1 MVHMSEQQREFQAFF
16 AAQSPGLV
24 RMCWAVTL
32 DREQA
37 RDVAQETMARAWREW
52 DRLGDR
58 EPGRLDD
65 TGAPIGRG
73 SAVDDST
80 GASDSSG
87 GGQVALPSPA
97 AWCRTVALNLIRS
110 QWRRDRVAR
119 EAVLPEAEPVGLDA
133 SDLDLRDAL
142 AQLSDRQREA
152 VVMFHLLDLPI
163 AGCAEVMGLSEP
175 TVKTHLQRGR
185 DRLRQ
190 LLAESELEN
199 AET

>member
-1 MVHMSEQQREFQAFF
+1 
-16 AAQSPGLV
+16 
-24 RMCWAVTL
+24 
-32 DREQA
+32 
-37 RDVAQETMARAWREW
+37 
-52 DRLGDR
+52 
-58 EPGRLDD
+58 
-65 TGAPIGRG
+65 
-73 SAVDDST
+73 
-80 GASDSSG
+80 
-87 GGQVALPSPA
+87 
-97 AWCRTVALNLIRS
+97 
-110 QWRRDRVAR
+110 R